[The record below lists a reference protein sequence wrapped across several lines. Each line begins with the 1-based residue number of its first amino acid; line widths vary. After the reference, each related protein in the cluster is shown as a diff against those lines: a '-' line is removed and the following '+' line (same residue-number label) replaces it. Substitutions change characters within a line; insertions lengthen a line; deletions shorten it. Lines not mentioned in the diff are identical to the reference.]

1 MAIVQQTDGG
11 LDDIAAME
19 MVRSG
24 QNSGYCHRLTEG
36 LVVGFQRK
44 EHRMTPRLLTFKW
57 RHLFSRETKSNR
69 LLTANTES
77 GHELFSLYRSE
88 SCLC

>member
-11 LDDIAAME
+11 LDNVAAME

-24 QNSGYCHRLTEG
+24 QIPDIAIDSE

-44 EHRMTPRLLTFKW
+44 EH
-57 RHLFSRETKSNR
+57 E
-69 LLTANTES
+69 
-77 GHELFSLYRSE
+77 
-88 SCLC
+88 

>member
-11 LDDIAAME
+11 LDNAAAME

-24 QNSGYCHRLTEG
+24 QIPDIAIDSEG

-44 EHRMTPRLLTFKW
+44 EHRMTLRLLTF
-57 RHLFSRETKSNR
+57 R
-69 LLTANTES
+69 
-77 GHELFSLYRSE
+77 
-88 SCLC
+88 

>member
-11 LDDIAAME
+11 LDNVAAME

-24 QNSGYCHRLTEG
+24 QIPDIAIDSEG

-44 EHRMTPRLLTFKW
+44 EHRMTLRLLTQ
-57 RHLFSRETKSNR
+57 ETGTLKRKNR
-69 LLTANTES
+69 LLRKDNEF
-77 GHELFSLYRSE
+77 GGY
-88 SCLC
+88 